1 MTDATEENKTYC
13 ESYKEL
19 IFFDLKHAM
28 RYVRRGDFENA
39 RFFVKLAQGSIE
51 SMLELLEMAG
61 KEK

>member
-1 MTDATEENKTYC
+1 MTDTTEENKLYC

-19 IFFDLKHAM
+19 IYFDMKRAM

-39 RFFVKLAQGSIE
+39 RFFVSLAQGSIE
-51 SMLELLEMAG
+51 SMLVLLEMAG

>member
-1 MTDATEENKTYC
+1 MTDATEENKLYC

-19 IFFDLKHAM
+19 IYFDMKRAM

-39 RFFVKLAQGSIE
+39 RFFVSLAQGSIE
-51 SMLELLEMAG
+51 SMLVLLEMAG